1 MIANKVTE
9 RNKLTNSVLTQI
21 RKYEAMANFAQAPQL
36 RFDLLHLSKLWDFA
50 IFNIYIDSRPNPK
63 T

>member
-21 RKYEAMANFAQAPQL
+21 RKYEAMANFVQAPQL
-36 RFDLLHLSKLWDFA
+36 RFVFYTCQSFGILPSST
-50 IFNIYIDSRPNPK
+50 YI
-63 T
+63 